1 MASEENDL
9 SSDLPLESEEAISN
23 HLPHGTVVDRT
34 FQEPIMFSLLNKM
47 NDNILSSNKL
57 LAEFLSQQKHGM
69 PPGHASKRA
78 ISQSDFESGNEFTV
92 AKRKLTASSATLSVN
107 PDRLQAEPS
116 SFPPLDVEDENI
128 HSPAPSIAG
137 QNLETCPPVDYAVS
151 LFGEPDLDDNDIQ
164 DPNES
169 EVIAQDAFLDQID
182 MATAISVPKGP
193 PVADHLA
200 KILNDKFHIELESAQ
215 RKQLIGK
222 YLIPEN
228 CTGFYRPRVNPQ
240 VWGTIRPETKSADK
254 SFAALQDAILT
265 ASSALAMSIN
275 DILQNRESKTPL
287 DYQSVI
293 SKGIDAITLLGFVS
307 KEISY
312 RRKEAMR
319 PSINPIYKAACGRT
333 TKPTTLLF
341 GDDMAK
347 TMQEVK
353 AINQITQQ
361 IAARPPR
368 RTQFSR
374 FANST
379 SQQNSFLSQ
388 RGRVYP
394 PRRGRGNQHSFN
406 SRGKKYTKN
415 CKM

>member
-47 NDNILSSNKL
+47 NDTILLSKKL

-78 ISQSDFESGNEFTV
+78 ISQSDFESGNDFTV

-137 QNLETCPPVDYAVS
+137 QTLETCPPVDDAVS
-151 LFGEPDLDDNDIQ
+151 LFGEQDLDDNDIQ

-169 EVIAQDAFLDQID
+169 EVIAQDAFLDHID

-193 PVADHLA
+193 PVSDHLA
-200 KILNDKFHIELESAQ
+200 KILNNKFHIELESAQ

-222 YLIPEN
+222 YLIPEH
-228 CTGFYRPRVNPQ
+228 CTGFYRPCVNPQ

-254 SFAALQDAILT
+254 SFTALQDAILQH
-265 ASSALAMSIN
+265 LVP
-275 DILQNRESKTPL
+275 LQCQSTIFCRTGSLKLPL
-287 DYQSVI
+287 II
-293 SKGIDAITLLGFVS
+293 S
-307 KEISY
+307 
-312 RRKEAMR
+312 
-319 PSINPIYKAACGRT
+319 
-333 TKPTTLLF
+333 
-341 GDDMAK
+341 
-347 TMQEVK
+347 
-353 AINQITQQ
+353 
-361 IAARPPR
+361 
-368 RTQFSR
+368 QF
-374 FANST
+374 
-379 SQQNSFLSQ
+379 Q
-388 RGRVYP
+388 
-394 PRRGRGNQHSFN
+394 GN
-406 SRGKKYTKN
+406 
-415 CKM
+415 